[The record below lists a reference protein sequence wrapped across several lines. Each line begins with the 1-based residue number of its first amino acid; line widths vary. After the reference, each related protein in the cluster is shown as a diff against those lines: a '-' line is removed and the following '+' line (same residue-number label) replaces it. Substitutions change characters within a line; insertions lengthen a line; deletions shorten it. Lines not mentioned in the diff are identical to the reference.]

1 MNVKNMLLP
10 VLMGGVV
17 SLASPALAG
26 GSIGGNCC
34 ADLEERVAELEATT
48 ARKGNRRV
56 SLKISGLIH
65 RSLVFEDG
73 DVSISDQPVQIS
85 RFRFSGKAKISS
97 DLYAGYY
104 VEMGVDDD
112 GKGVTFPGSGLLQL
126 RHNDLYIGSK
136 TYGRLSIG
144 QGSTA
149 SDKTAE
155 ADLSGTGYVASGA
168 LNNYHVLSNLDGFSF
183 TERVKYD
190 SPTIAGFVVSASW
203 QDDEDWDVAAKFGHA
218 FGDFRVAARISYYE
232 EADGDSGV
240 TGSASVLH
248 TPSGLSL
255 TFAAADSA
263 IGTAENIVCGQ
274 NVTCGGELKYWYV
287 KAGLQRNIFS
297 MGKTAFAVDYMEFNE
312 GAVEKFGFHV
322 AQYINSAN
330 MQVYVSAWDA
340 ESDGSIV
347 QLEDEQK
354 VVVGATIH
362 F

>member
-1 MNVKNMLLP
+1 MNVKHLLLP
-10 VLMGGVV
+10 ALMGGAAFF
-17 SLASPALAG
+17 ASPALAG
-26 GSIGGNCC
+26 GAIGGNCC

-48 ARKGNRRV
+48 VRKGNRRV

-65 RSLVFEDG
+65 RSLVFDDG

-85 RFRFSGKAKISS
+85 RLRFSGKAKINS

-104 VEMGVDDD
+104 VELGMDDD
-112 GKGVTFPGSGLLQL
+112 GKGWNPNNPNSGLFQF

-136 TYGRLSIG
+136 TFGRLSIG

-155 ADLSGTGYVASGA
+155 ADLSGTGYVASGS
-168 LNNYHVLSNLDGFSF
+168 LNNYHILSNLDGFSF

-190 SPTIAGFVVSASW
+190 SPTIAGFTVSASW

-232 EADGDSGV
+232 ESDGDSGV

-248 TPSGLSL
+248 APSGLSV
-255 TFAAADSA
+255 TFAAADSS
-263 IGTAENIVCGQ
+263 IDTAQNISG
-274 NVTCGGELKYWYV
+274 NADGLKYWYV
-287 KAGLQRNIFS
+287 KGGIQRKIFS
-297 MGKTAFAVDYMEFNE
+297 AGKTAFAVDYMSFND
-312 GAVEKFGFHV
+312 GATDKFGIHA
-322 AQYINSAN
+322 AQYIDAAN
-330 MQVYVSAWDA
+330 MQLYISAWDA
-340 ESDGSIV
+340 ESDGSLA
-347 QLEDEQK
+347 QLGDDQK
-354 VVVGATIH
+354 VVIGAILH